1 MSAKKRGLGR
11 GLDALLSS
19 SKPTP
24 SASKEQDT
32 SNVTEAVKNAA
43 GPNNSEL
50 QKLPI
55 EFLHSGKY
63 QPRKDMSE
71 EALEELA
78 SSIRSQGIIQ
88 PIVVRPIAQNSFEI
102 IAGER
107 RWRAAQIAKLE
118 TVPCIIKDVPDEAAV
133 AIALIENIQRE
144 DLNAMEE
151 AVALNRLLNEF
162 ELTHQQVADAVGK
175 SRTTVTNLLRLNN
188 LNSDVKILLEH
199 GDIEMGHARCL
210 LALEGEAQS
219 DAARLAVAKALTV
232 RETEKLV
239 RSILEPV
246 PAKEIAEKDPDV
258 KQLEQQL
265 AENLGAKVEIN
276 YNKKGKGKLVI
287 SYTNLDELD
296 GILNRIN
303 QDKASTQVAKL
314 AGLSIISPVF
324 TP

>member
-19 SKPTP
+19 SKPAP
-24 SASKEQDT
+24 SANNQQQATATPEQVSEVVAEQSK
-32 SNVTEAVKNAA
+32 
-43 GPNNSEL
+43 GEL
-50 QKLPI
+50 QKLAI
-55 EFLHSGKY
+55 EFLQSGKY

-78 SSIRSQGIIQ
+78 ISIRAQGIIQ
-88 PIVVRPIAQNSFEI
+88 PIVVRQIGADKYEI

-107 RWRAAQIAKLE
+107 RWRAAQLAKLDA
-118 TVPCIIKDVPDEAAV
+118 VPCIIKDVPDEAAV

-151 AVALNRLLNEF
+151 AIALNRLLNEF
-162 ELTHQQVADAVGK
+162 ELTHQQVAEAVGK

-188 LNSDVKILLEH
+188 LNEDVKILLEH

-239 RSILEPV
+239 RSILEPA
-246 PAKEIAEKDPDV
+246 PKKEVQEKDPDV
-258 KQLEQQL
+258 KQLEQKL

-287 SYTNLDELD
+287 SYTTLDELD
-296 GILNRIN
+296 GILSRIN
-303 QDKASTQVAKL
+303 
-314 AGLSIISPVF
+314 
-324 TP
+324 